1 MFRSIQLT
9 KMNYMRLFLPWLCAL
24 ALIGC
29 GGGGGGSSSPAM
41 TQYID
46 SWPIYDALV
55 SASNSYA
62 NKNDT
67 RLLRSQI
74 DDVMSLPGISGFE
87 SNELASSPSSLTF
100 GDFFQD
106 GQLSAFVVV
115 KRSGGAVGKVYFLRW
130 KDDSKWVDDT
140 ARILSNRTACVNN
153 QYAITSDFNNDEKP
167 DVFLSCGGTVE
178 EEQLLFLSSGSG
190 AYTRV
195 GTGLMIKG
203 NRATAGKLDSDN
215 YPDLVLSNKDG
226 VTHTS
231 SVLVLRGTGGS
242 VAPFEDK
249 TTSWL
254 TNCINNQGA
263 YSPPT
268 MPTRVE
274 QVFLVP
280 TLNNRLDLVIS
291 GELSSGAKSQM
302 WMKNQAAAPFF
313 TNCTTGTSNLFPSV
327 SFGVDTTVLMDL
339 FYVAGADS
347 FYGYMQTAS
356 GAAAGLKKFPVN
368 SHSSLNLGS
377 GTLTTPGSTPNGGFP
392 VMFRLNGSNQ
402 LIPYDAGCSGVASGS
417 RCGLTFTAN

>member
-1 MFRSIQLT
+1 
-9 KMNYMRLFLPWLCAL
+9 MNYKRLLLICLCAL

-29 GGGGGGSSSPAM
+29 GGGGGSSSDSAK
-41 TQYID
+41 TQYSD
-46 SWPIYDALV
+46 SWPIYSVLA

-62 NKNDT
+62 NKNDS

-74 DDVMSLPGISGFE
+74 DDIKSLPGLSNFE
-87 SNELASSPSSLTF
+87 ANELASSPTSLTF

-106 GQLSAFVVV
+106 GQLSVFVVV
-115 KRSGGAVGKVYFLRW
+115 KRTAGLAGKVYFLRW

-153 QYAITSDFNNDEKP
+153 QYAITSDFNNDGKP

-178 EEQLLFLSSGSG
+178 EEQLVFLSSSNG

-203 NRATAGKLDSDN
+203 NRATAGKLDGDN
-215 YPDLVLSNKDG
+215 FPDLVLSNKDG

-231 SVLVLRGTGGS
+231 SVLVLKGTGGS

-249 TTSWL
+249 TSSWF
-254 TNCINNQGA
+254 TNCLVNQGL

-291 GELSSGAKSQM
+291 GELSSGSKSQM
-302 WMKNQAAAPFF
+302 WLKNQSAAPFF
-313 TNCTTGTSNLFPSV
+313 TNCTLGTSNLFPSV
-327 SFGVDTTVLMDL
+327 SFGIDTAVLMDL
-339 FYVAGADS
+339 FYVASNDS
-347 FYGYMQTAS
+347 FYGYMQTAA
-356 GAAAGLKKFPVN
+356 GNAAGMKKFPVN

-377 GTLTTPGSTPNGGFP
+377 GSLITPGSMPSGGFP
-392 VMFRLNGSNQ
+392 GMFRLNGSNQ
-402 LIPYDAGCSGVASGS
+402 LIPYDAACSGTASGS
-417 RCGLTFTAN
+417 RCGLTFSAN